1 MSTPSLEERF
11 LDYLETLKSEP
22 ERLKAIDQ
30 FNNSKAFRDQF
41 LKIDSLDP
49 ERIVR
54 ATPESLKAHEAYRK
68 AGVGKV
74 PEMLK
79 TGEETALKE
88 MPVGTQASTSSSA
101 STPKPT
107 SKYAGTRAYQAG
119 VKAGQAKAAVR
130 QAASKVATNV
140 PQYVK
145 NGLSTLSVLKN
156 PAGLGGAAAAPLG
169 VALAG
174 AGWALMNG
182 SRMDNNGTTKQL
194 ADEMNQAF
202 KVGLY
207 VDDEGNYVDANT
219 NEIVG
224 PEAAAERIDAANIP
238 EANNAPVG
246 ASESGMEYPAL
257 EVPSI
262 SSIDG
267 GYAEYENPNIPTT
280 PLISNPLSN
289 LNGLSTADLA
299 TAVIRGKYGNGD
311 ARRKALGDRYA
322 EVQALV
328 NQRMQ
333 GARPVTKATPAYS
346 VESPRRADRMVRPMT
361 IGEAYQRGMGNFTVL
376 PDEPNKYIK

>member
-1 MSTPSLEERF
+1 MSLPSLEERF

-49 ERIVR
+49 ERNVK

-68 AGVGKV
+68 TGVGKV

-88 MPVGTQASTSSSA
+88 MPLGTQANSGSNT

-145 NGLSTLSVLKN
+145 NGLSTLSDLRI
-156 PAGLGGAAAAPLG
+156 PAGLGGAAAGAGFFFAPIMDAQERLERGGYEGTNPMIPFGQNQVYDEETGQTFDIPNAGLPDEVYHREDDPEASSEYHPEPAPMVPLDDTNQASPVVQESAPL
-169 VALAG
+169 V
-174 AGWALMNG
+174 
-182 SRMDNNGTTKQL
+182 
-194 ADEMNQAF
+194 
-202 KVGLY
+202 
-207 VDDEGNYVDANT
+207 
-219 NEIVG
+219 
-224 PEAAAERIDAANIP
+224 
-238 EANNAPVG
+238 
-246 ASESGMEYPAL
+246 
-257 EVPSI
+257 
-262 SSIDG
+262 
-267 GYAEYENPNIPTT
+267 
-280 PLISNPLSN
+280 SNPLSN
-289 LNGLSTADLA
+289 LNELSAADLA

-333 GARPVTKATPAYS
+333 GARPVTKVTPTYS
-346 VESPRRADRMVRPMT
+346 VESPRRADRMIRPMT
-361 IGEAYQRGMGNFTVL
+361 IGEAYQRDMGNFTVL

>member
-1 MSTPSLEERF
+1 MALPSLETRF
-11 LDYLETLKSEP
+11 LEYLNKLKSDP
-22 ERLKAIDQ
+22 EKLKAIDQ

-41 LKIDSLDP
+41 LKIDPLDP
-49 ERIVR
+49 ERNVR

-88 MPVGTQASTSSSA
+88 MPIGTQANTGSGA
-101 STPKPT
+101 STPKAT
-107 SKYAGTRAYQAG
+107 QSTLR
-119 VKAGQAKAAVR
+119 KAVNNVSNKATIAKEYGKILAENTIDKARTGLSAVR
-130 QAASKVATNV
+130 AV
-140 PQYVK
+140 PWV
-145 NGLSTLSVLKN
+145 S
-156 PAGLGGAAAAPLG
+156 AGAAPLG

-174 AGWALMNG
+174 MGWALMNG

-194 ADEMNQAF
+194 ANEMNQAF
-202 KVGLY
+202 KAGLY
-207 VDDEGNYVDANT
+207 VDDEGNYVDADT

-224 PEAAAERIDAANIP
+224 PEAAAKRIDAANTP
-238 EANNAPVG
+238 EVSNAPVG
-246 ASESGMEYPAL
+246 ASEPGMEYPAS

-267 GYAEYENPNIPTT
+267 GYAEYENPNAPVVAPSA
-280 PLISNPLSN
+280 PLVSNPLSN
-289 LNGLSTADLA
+289 LNGLSAADLA

-333 GARPVTKATPAYS
+333 GASPVTKATPAYS

-361 IGEAYQRGMGNFTVL
+361 IGEAYERGMGNFTVL